1 MDGCLHTLYIQCL
14 YGERSREHSVHR
26 AYTAIHTDRSCFD
39 IRIYTNRTTTDNMLK
54 VALMGIQLKFSQVP
68 VL

>member
-1 MDGCLHTLYIQCL
+1 M
-14 YGERSREHSVHR
+14 HR

-54 VALMGIQLKFSQVP
+54 VALMGIQLRFSQVP